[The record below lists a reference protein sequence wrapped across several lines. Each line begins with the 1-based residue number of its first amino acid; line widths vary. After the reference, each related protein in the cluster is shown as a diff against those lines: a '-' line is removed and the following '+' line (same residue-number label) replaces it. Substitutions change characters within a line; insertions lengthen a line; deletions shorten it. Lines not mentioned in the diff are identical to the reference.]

1 MLGQQ
6 ELERNFCMEQGAPQ
20 EGGTREEPGRILGQ
34 ALTFWGR
41 ASQMVWGGRRRNVHH
56 SWPVARENQE
66 GGGYYGNWSIL
77 RGEERYWIR
86 VPQAGWGPVWD
97 LRVGFLTLGP

>member
-1 MLGQQ
+1 M
-6 ELERNFCMEQGAPQ
+6 
-20 EGGTREEPGRILGQ
+20 
-34 ALTFWGR
+34 
-41 ASQMVWGGRRRNVHH
+41 HH

>member
-20 EGGTREEPGRILGQ
+20 EGGTREEPERILGQ

-41 ASQMVWGGRRRNVHH
+41 ASQMVWGGRMC
-56 SWPVARENQE
+56 
-66 GGGYYGNWSIL
+66 GN
-77 RGEERYWIR
+77 
-86 VPQAGWGPVWD
+86 AG
-97 LRVGFLTLGP
+97 